1 MNKMITTAL
10 IMTLGLGLSQVG
22 FTKEH
27 KGPQSNQARGNAVEK
42 RHDANSNRFE
52 QRHNRDNRFEHR
64 RDDNRRDDRW
74 RDNHRDNRRDN
85 HRHSDSRGHDR
96 HYGSHDRHRDN
107 YRPRAKHPNYRV
119 YHDRYYPRYRSYPT
133 TVYYL
138 GQDWYYYGG
147 YYHPYPRGHIHT
159 HYCHHRHWE
168 PIAVGII
175 LGSVLGW

>member
-22 FTKEH
+22 FAKEH
-27 KGPQSNQARGNAVEK
+27 KGPQSNNARNHASVEK
-42 RHDANSNRFE
+42 RHDANRVE

-64 RDDNRRDDRW
+64 RDDRRDDRW
-74 RDNHRDNRRDN
+74 RDHRRDDRRDN

-96 HYGSHDRHRDN
+96 HYGSHDRYRDN
-107 YRPRAKHPNYRV
+107 YHPRPKHPNYRV

-159 HYCHHRHWE
+159 HYCSHRYWE
-168 PIAVGII
+168 PLAVGII